1 MGTVTFTS
9 FPNRCSADGL
19 GGRHP
24 GPPGSGR
31 PPHHPGPRR
40 QPAGTVT
47 EQRTGLRFARAAWW
61 LWTLASPGG
70 ARESVRCPLAGR
82 PSGQSWSR
90 APRWRRTACPRRA
103 GELFVALVHSVIGW
117 FSIFLSIAL
126 FDKNIFRYFFNSF
139 YRGKIS
145 VA

>member
-1 MGTVTFTS
+1 MGGT
-9 FPNRCSADGL
+9 PARQAL
-19 GGRHP
+19 GARPTTQGRDASQP
-24 GPPGSGR
+24 GPI
-31 PPHHPGPRR
+31 
-40 QPAGTVT
+40 T